1 MKTILKTKRTIIG
14 VLSLLL
20 MVVLFTASAEKVQ
33 CAEPDTGPS
42 LLVDKGTQHCISCHG
57 KQGIGKVI
65 VEQWRNS
72 KHAQA
77 DVGCL
82 DCHQAKKGDIDG
94 YEHEG
99 QFIATIVTPK
109 DCAECHQDEAEQ
121 FTTSHHADAG
131 MIMGSLDNVLAEV
144 VEGSATFRDGANP
157 AAASGCWQC
166 HGSRVQIQTDENGK
180 PKYND
185 YGVLL
190 FDPKTWPN
198 TGMGRINLDGSKGS
212 CTACHTRHNFS
223 VAQARQPENC
233 GRCHLGPD
241 HPQLEIYNESKH
253 GINFRAH
260 REKMN
265 LDAQPWIVGQDYSA
279 APTCATCHM
288 SATPDQP
295 VTHDVG
301 DRISW
306 TLRPKVSEK
315 IDAAQQAKYKALG
328 KPLPEDFL
336 TWEQRRK
343 NMQDVCSQCHTKD
356 YILNFYTQYDNQVY
370 LYNDKFGK
378 PALALMKALKSDR
391 LITSIPFDEKI
402 EWTYFYL
409 WHHEGRRA
417 RMGAAMMGPDYT
429 QWHGNFEVAD
439 RFYMEMIPEIKE
451 LIEEARKKGMTAQ
464 ADNVQKLLDEIL
476 NSEMHK
482 WFIGKSNPEDV
493 ARRKAAAAEFRKRYS
508 E

>member
-1 MKTILKTKRTIIG
+1 MNLHLTNYQKLTRLIVILSAFVIFLAVGMGAKPA
-14 VLSLLL
+14 
-20 MVVLFTASAEKVQ
+20 TAQAGQPEI
-33 CAEPDTGPS
+33 
-42 LLVDKGTQHCISCHG
+42 DKATSECISCHG
-57 KQGIGKVI
+57 EKNAGKVI
-65 VEQWRNS
+65 VEQWKGSR
-72 KHAQA
+72 HAEA
-77 DVGCL
+77 GIGCL
-82 DCHQAKKGDIDG
+82 ECHQAQKGDIDG

-99 QFIATIVTPK
+99 HFIATIVTPN
-109 DCAECHQDEAEQ
+109 DCASCHETEAEQ

-144 VEGSATFRDGANP
+144 VEGHEAFLDGANP
-157 AAASGCWQC
+157 AAAAGCWQC
-166 HGSRVQIQTDENGK
+166 HGSRVQMQTDEAGN
-180 PKYND
+180 PKYNE

-190 FDPKTWPN
+190 LDPKTWPN

-212 CTACHTRHNFS
+212 CTACHSRHMFS

-265 LDAQPWIVGQDYSA
+265 LDAQPWIVGEDYSA

-288 SATPDQP
+288 SATPDQE

-315 IDAAQQAKYKALG
+315 IDAAALAKFEKQGIPA
-328 KPLPEDFL
+328 PEGFL
-336 TWEQRRK
+336 TWEQRRDK
-343 NMQDVCSQCHTKD
+343 MQNVCFQCHTKD
-356 YILNFYTQYDNQVY
+356 FVLNFYTQYDNQVT

-378 PALALMKALKSDR
+378 PALSLMKELKAQDM
-391 LITSIPFDEKI
+391 ITATPFDDKI

-417 RMGAAMMGPDYT
+417 RMGASMMGPDYT

-439 RFYMEMIPEIKE
+439 RFYMEMVPEVKE
-451 LIEEARKKGMTAQ
+451 LIELAREDGKSEQ
-464 ADNVQKLLDEIL
+464 ADKVESLLDEIL

-482 WFIGKSNPEDV
+482 WFIGKTNPEEV